1 MDIKDIVNKTMDKLI
16 NHINNFHKDITVP
29 NLFNINKKILD
40 AELDKAQTKYND
52 YVKDTDI
59 RQNVNNF
66 ITNIY
71 NKKKDTT
78 IKNYI
83 ISEPT
88 EGF

>member
-66 ITNIY
+66 IIIKAQTHLIY
-71 NKKKDTT
+71 GN
-78 IKNYI
+78 
-83 ISEPT
+83 
-88 EGF
+88 